1 MAHQRRRYT
10 GANAKTCEKK
20 PLGQQGSGGGAKK
33 RDTAVRISDD
43 MAWSRAISHSDA
55 VRLLGMY
62 DAKVAETLASSKE
75 GAAAHD
81 DDKGTI
87 GEEDTAYVGLLTPS
101 DWEISRVAESAQTNQ
116 QADASSRQ
124 KAALGRHMPS
134 SVMHRLDMEFH
145 ADVKQRRQHHGL
157 RIRVLAALSDLR
169 HTIEKSEGFR
179 DTSGQ
184 VYIDLERLE
193 QLYMDWLRSG
203 SKNNNKTNNSSSIG
217 PRPLE
222 LRSGNSMTI
231 ETGGTAATKRHVL
244 VVVTHDCP
252 GPQLARTPTPFR
264 DNDPAAATFERA
276 VFLKTKTRRRT
287 ARVAESIDPRRA
299 CWIDYLVAD
308 LAEADA
314 HALFRVVSRSKVPR
328 ETAAVYRTAAE
339 EALVFAFNRRGLALE
354 ALETLRACMYFI
366 RQWDAVAQ
374 KTVLCDL
381 WRHAGRL
388 CEERLVERAAD
399 ELCFKRWNNVAS
411 GLVAASSKTGDV
423 YTAWAV
429 VGEWHGVWTRAMQ
442 TLCPVRRRA
451 FADGIDPHAYPYWRP
466 KAPDRLRLHELTLGS
481 AAVATMMLALCK
493 AGHVVSAAELLGLA
507 ASEIGV
513 PVLPSMFTILLRG
526 LAEAAVA
533 VNDDPTLDDLRGK
546 RPPELPPLVWVNA
559 NARTLYTP
567 ATADDSDAHGSG
579 LFMATAAMRGM
590 SRWRITPDAYALD
603 ALVRYA
609 CATHNARLLKSVVQ
623 HFASIWHITP
633 TERCWVRLRACGL
646 DDDVCMWIHAAKTDG
661 DDEHSQQ

>member
-1 MAHQRRRYT
+1 
-10 GANAKTCEKK
+10 
-20 PLGQQGSGGGAKK
+20 
-33 RDTAVRISDD
+33 
-43 MAWSRAISHSDA
+43 MAWSRAISHNDA

-62 DAKVAETLASSKE
+62 DAKMAETLASSKE
-75 GAAAHD
+75 GTAIHD
-81 DDKGTI
+81 DDKGRI
-87 GEEDTAYVGLLTPS
+87 GEEDTAYVGLLAPS
-101 DWEISRVAESAQTNQ
+101 DWEISRITTSAQTDQ
-116 QADASSRQ
+116 QPDASSHQ

-169 HTIEKSEGFR
+169 HTIWKSEGLR

-193 QLYMDWLRSG
+193 QLYMDWLRSS
-203 SKNNNKTNNSSSIG
+203 SKDKSKSNNDKSRS

-231 ETGGTAATKRHVL
+231 EAGGTAAAKRHVL

-264 DNDPAAATFERA
+264 DNDPAAATFERTA
-276 VFLKTKTRRRT
+276 FAKTKTRRRT
-287 ARVAESIDPRRA
+287 ARVADSIDPRRA

-339 EALVFAFNRRGLALE
+339 EALVFAFNRRGHALE
-354 ALETLRACMYFI
+354 TLETLRACMYFI

-374 KTVLCDL
+374 KTILHEL

-388 CEERLVERAAD
+388 CKERLVGRADDASSSSGAD

-411 GLVAASSKTGDV
+411 GLVAASSKAGDV
-423 YTAWAV
+423 CAAWAV
-429 VGEWHGVWTRAMQ
+429 VGEWHGVWTRVMQ
-442 TLCPVRRRA
+442 ILCPVRRRA

-481 AAVATMMLALCK
+481 AAVAAMMLALCK

-533 VNDDPTLDDLRGK
+533 ANDDPTPEDLRGK
-546 RPPELPPLVWVNA
+546 RPPELPPLVWANA

-567 ATADDSDAHGSG
+567 AAVDGSDAHGSG
-579 LFMATAAMRGM
+579 LFMAMAAMRGM
-590 SRWRITPDAYALD
+590 SRWWITPDAYALD
-603 ALVRYA
+603 ALVQYA
-609 CATHNARLLKSVVQ
+609 CAARNARLLKSVVL
-623 HFASIWHITP
+623 HFASIWRITP
-633 TERCWVRLRACGL
+633 TERCWIGLRACGL
-646 DDDVCMWIHAAKTDG
+646 DDDVRMWIHAAKTDG